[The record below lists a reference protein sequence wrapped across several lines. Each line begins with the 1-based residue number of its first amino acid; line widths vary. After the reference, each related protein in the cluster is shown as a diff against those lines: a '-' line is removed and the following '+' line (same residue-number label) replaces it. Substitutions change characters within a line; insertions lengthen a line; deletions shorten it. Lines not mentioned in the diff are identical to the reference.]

1 MACGKAN
8 PKGFQLDLYIEGRR
22 VTTDFRLPEHVVGFP
37 GVAHGGV
44 LCTLFDEVMAWAA
57 IEATGRFCVTGEMN
71 VRFLAPAVPGEVV
84 TAWGE
89 PAEDKRRYLV
99 CTGEVRNAAGKTLA
113 KAEGKFFPVSPAR
126 QREMEERW
134 RREAAAF
141 ETPTPA
147 GFGTRAFGDGA
158 RPDHP
163 HAREGAEP

>member
-8 PKGFQLDLYIEGRR
+8 PKGYQLDLYIDGRR
-22 VTTDFRLPEHVVGFP
+22 VTTNFRLPDHVVGFP

-71 VRFLAPAVPGEVV
+71 VRFLAPAVPGEEI

-89 PAEDKRRYLV
+89 PAEDKKRYLV
-99 CTGEVRNAAGKTLA
+99 CRGEVHDAAGTLLA
-113 KAEGKFFPVSPAR
+113 KAEGKFFPVSAER

-141 ETPTPA
+141 AAAAAA
-147 GFGTRAFGDGA
+147 GHAGTRK
-158 RPDHP
+158 
-163 HAREGAEP
+163 GAEP